1 MRMFWSFFS
10 NTDNKHVR
18 GAFTE
23 NETWKWKHT
32 KCLLR
37 QNMITFGTKMSLNWK
52 NCSVFFWLL
61 PTRNSALKHWRASE
75 SFASVGAQIKKNHL
89 FLLLA
94 LWAFVL
100 LRDQIICSHA
110 LHPVCLIRIHW
121 YQQQATPL
129 GHTRHWDDGELSIA
143 FPGHITSNIL
153 CLRHDVVTNKLKWMF
168 LNVGAVKHLVQSTYR
183 NL

>member
-61 PTRNSALKHWRASE
+61 PTLNSVLKHWRASE
-75 SFASVGAQIKKNHL
+75 SFASVGAQIKKITYFCYLPYEHSYCWGIKSFAAMHYILFASYVFIGINNKRHL
-89 FLLLA
+89 
-94 LWAFVL
+94 W
-100 LRDQIICSHA
+100 
-110 LHPVCLIRIHW
+110 
-121 YQQQATPL
+121 
-129 GHTRHWDDGELSIA
+129 
-143 FPGHITSNIL
+143 
-153 CLRHDVVTNKLKWMF
+153 VTLDTGTMVN
-168 LNVGAVKHLVQSTYR
+168 YR
-183 NL
+183 LPSRVT